1 MNVRV
6 LLFAAARELAGT
18 AQIELELAEAAT
30 IGQLRRRL
38 AEEFPR
44 LGGLLPQVMFAV
56 DAAYARDEDP
66 LRPNCEIACIPP
78 VSGG

>member
-18 AQIELELAEAAT
+18 AQIELELAEPAT

-44 LGGLLPQVMFAV
+44 LAGLLPQVMFAV
-56 DAAYARDEDP
+56 DAAYARDDDP

>member
-18 AQIELELAEAAT
+18 AQIELELAEPAT

-44 LGGLLPQVMFAV
+44 LAGLLPQVMFAV

>member
-18 AQIELELAEAAT
+18 GQIELQLPEEAT
-30 IGQLRRRL
+30 IGELRRQLAGEVPRL
-38 AEEFPR
+38 AN
-44 LGGLLPQVMFAV
+44 LLPQVMFAV
-56 DAAYARDEDP
+56 DAAYVRDEDP
-66 LRPNCEIACIPP
+66 VRPNCEIACIPP

>member
-18 AQIELELAEAAT
+18 GQIVLQLPEQASVAE
-30 IGQLRRRL
+30 LRRRL
-38 AEEFPR
+38 GEEVPR
-44 LGGLLPQVMFAV
+44 LANLLPQVMFAV